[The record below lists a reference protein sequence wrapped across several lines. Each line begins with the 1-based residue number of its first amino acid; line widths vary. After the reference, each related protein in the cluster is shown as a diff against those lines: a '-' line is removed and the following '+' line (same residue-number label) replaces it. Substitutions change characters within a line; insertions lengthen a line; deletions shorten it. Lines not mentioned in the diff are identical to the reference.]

1 LPSRFQ
7 WTCWSRMRLALRLW
21 LNPPRTGRLLQTG
34 SRAGALTVAGQWRIL
49 TAFPNILA
57 F

>member
-1 LPSRFQ
+1 
-7 WTCWSRMRLALRLW
+7 MRLALRLW